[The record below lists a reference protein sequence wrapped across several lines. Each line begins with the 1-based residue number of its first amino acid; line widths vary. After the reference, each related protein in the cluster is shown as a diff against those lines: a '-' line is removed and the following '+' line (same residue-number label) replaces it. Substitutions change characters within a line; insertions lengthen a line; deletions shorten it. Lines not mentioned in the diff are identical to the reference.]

1 MRRRTSL
8 GGLYSIPEIYMLS
21 DISPD
26 FCDSCALDDRR
37 KGASD
42 ENIQGSTYLSVP
54 AGARICEE
62 SFRENSTASITLL
75 TGQYN

>member
-1 MRRRTSL
+1 
-8 GGLYSIPEIYMLS
+8 MLS

-42 ENIQGSTYLSVP
+42 ENIQGSTYLPVP

-62 SFRENSTASITLL
+62 SFSRKFYCKHHSSDWSV
-75 TGQYN
+75 